1 MEKKKIDRINE
12 LARLKKERE
21 LSQEEKEEQ
30 QALRKEFLS
39 EIRADLKQTL
49 DNIEIVDDAAPASEK
64 NVPESDL
71 VDHIIGETISIKE
84 YNAE

>member
-21 LSQEEKEEQ
+21 LSPEEKEEQ
-30 QALRKEFLS
+30 QALRKEFLR

-49 DNIEIVDDAAPASEK
+49 DNIEIVDDAAPAQEK
-64 NVPESDL
+64 KVPESDL
-71 VDHIIGETISIKE
+71 VDHITGETISIKE